1 MSRESFVF
9 LLGFVVFF
17 VPYLG
22 IPREWKEWILIVI
35 GVLLMFVGYKLRRAA
50 FLRSIMHESGEH
62 RSEAFVEHVHTPTP
76 PTTHTREPSAPMP
89 PLESLDS
96 HAHHSHHH
104 ATRKI

>member
-17 VPYLG
+17 VPFLG
-22 IPREWKEWILIVI
+22 IPREWKEWILITI

-62 RSEAFVEHVHTPTP
+62 RGEAFVEHAHTVVPRTGDTP
-76 PTTHTREPSAPMP
+76 GINESFIPPEHASLQTHHLHQSA
-89 PLESLDS
+89 
-96 HAHHSHHH
+96 
-104 ATRKI
+104 RKI

>member
-22 IPREWKEWILIVI
+22 IPREWKEWILIGV

-62 RSEAFVEHVHTPTP
+62 RSEAFVEQVHDVPPRHSEISETPDSV
-76 PTTHTREPSAPMP
+76 PTHDHSTLHTHQ
-89 PLESLDS
+89 L
-96 HAHHSHHH
+96 HHHS
-104 ATRKI
+104 TRKI